1 MSDRALLRREE
12 EKFLKAA
19 QRVLAQGG
27 FPNPERTGCP
37 DKSVLR
43 AIASREINPEQ
54 LMDWIDH
61 LGFCSPCY
69 CEYAQLRRQAKT
81 RQWVRR
87 AAIAAC
93 ITVLLSIGIWLLVRG
108 RQHAVG
114 ARGDV
119 ARREE
124 ASSYQVCRLDLRNR
138 VVLRGGGS
146 TADETPIELPRGR
159 LILSIYL
166 PPGSEAGKYEF
177 EIAQEPG
184 KPLVRA
190 EDIAVLRDGVA
201 AFTVKVNFE
210 PLSHGPYLG
219 CIRRTGLSWRCYRI
233 FLK

>member
-1 MSDRALLRREE
+1 MIEHSYAGRKRNSSRLRDASS
-12 EKFLKAA
+12 L
-19 QRVLAQGG
+19 QGG

-43 AIASREINPEQ
+43 AIASREINPEK
-54 LMDWIDH
+54 LMDWIGH

-81 RQWVRR
+81 RQWVRL

-93 ITVLLSIGIWLLVRG
+93 ITVLLSVGIWLSVRG

-138 VVLRGGGS
+138 VVLRGERS
-146 TADETPIELPRGR
+146 TVDETPIELPRRR

-166 PPGSEAGKYEF
+166 PP
-177 EIAQEPG
+177 
-184 KPLVRA
+184 
-190 EDIAVLRDGVA
+190 A
-201 AFTVKVNFE
+201 ARQANMNSRSRKNLE
-210 PLSHGPYLG
+210 
-219 CIRRTGLSWRCYRI
+219 RRS
-233 FLK
+233 